1 MYLKLV
7 FNSLQLI
14 GGLPRWAM
22 GVFPAEM
29 KNSCVAALFQAHA
42 AELERG
48 HGNDHGRAHGN
59 GSQDDRAE
67 WAQRRAQGV
76 EDFLRGWARY
86 RFTMWILPS
95 PSTVEIGLSGSRVNP
110 ESITSLEEEMQNG
123 IQFVSHDFLGMGAG
137 GCPRFLWKCRSRS
150 LSLPPLFLSL
160 SLSSLPCSQH
170 FPLSSKADS
179 DFARRLGRTSVAS
192 RRGALAKQEWEWIQK
207 SQKSYIT
214 GFLGCHS
221 YCTK

>member
-22 GVFPAEM
+22 GVFPPEM
-29 KNSCVAALFQAHA
+29 NNSCVAARFQAHA

-86 RFTMWILPS
+86 GFTMWILPS
-95 PSTVEIGLSGSRVNP
+95 PSTVEIGLSGSRMNP
-110 ESITSLEEEMQNG
+110 ESITSLEQEMQNV
-123 IQFVSHDFLGMGAG
+123 IQFVSRDFLGMGAG
-137 GCPRFLWKCRSRS
+137 VVQGSCGSVGPEVSPS
-150 LSLPPLFLSL
+150 LLSFSL

-192 RRGALAKQEWEWIQK
+192 RRGALAKQEWEWMQK
-207 SQKSYIT
+207 SHKSYIT